1 MQVELSVACSTYEYI
16 FHSEL
21 CNWFVS
27 YNHHIQG
34 NVSINGVPRNMS
46 INGVPGNMSINGVL
60 SMRQRVLIDQLYSIL
75 ATFKLYH

>member
-34 NVSINGVPRNMS
+34 NVSINGVP
-46 INGVPGNMSINGVL
+46 GNMSINGVL